1 MKFQPLNEWRKLNDG
16 ESTTLNEGGAAI
28 PDSKRITVE
37 EGQEVFNWV
46 KENVLPKFGVTPND
60 VEIIGSFGKK
70 RKGEDHGDLDIV
82 IDSNVLSQKNGL
94 EQEPRALLD
103 FMEGILQGMGIQ
115 TYKMVGLRE
124 ISTGIKI
131 PGTEDIAQVDFM
143 LTPSLDWSRFIYHN
157 PNLEKGESQYK
168 GGYRNALLMAVISES
183 KKEVVHDDDEGKE
196 FDYDVV
202 RLPAGIWRTRKTFRG
217 KRGPLKTGKI
227 MREFDKFITTNPQ
240 EVVELAVGKGFDPSS
255 IDNFERLWFL
265 IHHPDFI
272 HRERL
277 EEIVE
282 KFKENLDGMGLE
294 PPKEAVEQYPEIFS
308 DKVVRESI
316 DYKEAMEDLAD
327 QEHDSWARWM
337 EHLFKKSKKNPD
349 GTVTIPKSKVDR
361 WERQMKTDYEDL
373 SNKEK
378 ESDRK
383 EVRKFVKI
391 MKDHED

>member
-1 MKFQPLNEWRKLNDG
+1 MGFQSLNEWRQ
-16 ESTTLNEGGAAI
+16 LNEGGAAI

-37 EGQEVFNWV
+37 EGQAVFEWV
-46 KENVLPKFGVTPND
+46 KENVLPKFGVTPED

-70 RKGEDHGDLDIV
+70 RAGEDHGDLDIV
-82 IDSNVLSQKNGL
+82 VDSNVLSKANGV
-94 EQEPRALLD
+94 EQEPRAMLD
-103 FMEGILQGMGIQ
+103 FMEEILQGMGIQ

-168 GGYRNALLMAVISES
+168 GSYRNALLMAVISEAE
-183 KKEVVHDDDEGKE
+183 KEVVDRDESGKPSE
-196 FDYDVV
+196 FDYNVV
-202 RLPAGIWRTRKTFRG
+202 RLPAGIWRTRKTFKG

-227 MREFDKFITTNPQ
+227 MREFDKFVTTNPQ
-240 EVVELAVGKGFDPSS
+240 EVVELAVGKGFTPES
-255 IDNFERLWFL
+255 IDTFERLWFL
-265 IHHPDFI
+265 IHNSDFK
-272 HRERL
+272 HSARR
-277 EEIVE
+277 EEIME
-282 KFKENLDGMGLE
+282 KFKENLEGMDIE
-294 PPKEAVEQYPEIFS
+294 PPKEAVEMYPEIF
-308 DKVVRESI
+308 KEGIVKESI
-316 DYKEAMEDLAD
+316 ETKDIIEDMAD
-327 QEHDSWARWM
+327 QEHDSWSRWM

-349 GTVTIPKSKVDR
+349 GTVTIPKDKVQR

-383 EVRKFVKI
+383 EVRKFIKIVK
-391 MKDHED
+391 KAETDED

>member
-1 MKFQPLNEWRKLNDG
+1 MKFQSLNEWRI
-16 ESTTLNEGGAAI
+16 LNEGGAAI

-37 EGQEVFNWV
+37 EGQAVFEWV
-46 KENVLPKFGVTPND
+46 KANVLPKFGVSPDD

-70 RKGEDHGDLDIV
+70 RSGEDHGDLDIV
-82 IDSNVLSQKNGL
+82 IDSNVLSQKNGI
-94 EQEPRALLD
+94 EQEPRAMLD
-103 FMEGILQGMGIQ
+103 FMEEVLEGMGIQ

-157 PNLEKGESQYK
+157 PNLAQGESEYK
-168 GGYRNALLMAVISES
+168 GSYRNALLMAVISEAE
-183 KKEVVHDDDEGKE
+183 KDVVDRDEEGRPSE
-196 FDYDVV
+196 FDYNVV
-202 RLPAGIWRTRKTFRG
+202 RLPAGIWRTRKTFKG

-227 MREFDKFITTNPQ
+227 MREFDKFVTTNPQ
-240 EVVELAVGKGFDPSS
+240 EVVELAVGKGYTPES
-255 IDNFERLWFL
+255 IDTFERLWHL
-265 IHHPDFI
+265 VNHPGFI
-272 HRERL
+272 HEDK
-277 EEIVE
+277 VE
-282 KFKENLDGMGLE
+282 DIMIKFKENLEGMDIP
-294 PPKEAVEQYPEIFS
+294 PPKEAIEMYPEIF
-308 DKVVRESI
+308 KEGIVKESI

-327 QEHDSWARWM
+327 QEHDSWSRWM
-337 EHLFKKSKKNPD
+337 EHLFKKSEKNPD
-349 GTVTIPKSKVDR
+349 GTVTIPKDKVKR
-361 WERQMKTDYEDL
+361 WERQMKTDYDDL

>member
-1 MKFQPLNEWRKLNDG
+1 MRFQTLNEWR
-16 ESTTLNEGGAAI
+16 SLNEGGAAI

-37 EGQEVFNWV
+37 EGQAVFEWV
-46 KENVLPKFGVTPND
+46 KANVLPKFGVSPQD

-82 IDSNVLSQKNGL
+82 VDSNVLSEKNGL
-94 EQEPRALLD
+94 EQEPRAMLD
-103 FMEGILQGMGIQ
+103 FMEEILQGMGIQ

-157 PNLEKGESQYK
+157 PNLEQGESQYK
-168 GGYRNALLMAVISES
+168 GGYRNALLMAVISEA
-183 KKEVVHDDDEGKE
+183 KKDVVDRDESGRPSE

-202 RLPAGIWRTRKTFRG
+202 RLPAGIWRTRKTYKG

-240 EVVELAVGKGFDPSS
+240 EVVELAVGKGYTPES
-255 IDNFERLWFL
+255 INNFENLWFL
-265 IHHPDFI
+265 IHHDDFI
-272 HRERL
+272 HWNKL
-277 EEIVE
+277 EDIIV
-282 KFKENLDGMGLE
+282 KFKENLEGMGLE
-294 PPKEAVEQYPEIFS
+294 PPKEAVEQYPEIF
-308 DKVVRESI
+308 KEGIVKESI
-316 DYKEAMEDLAD
+316 ETKDVIEDMAD
-327 QEHDSWARWM
+327 QEHDSWSRWM
-337 EHLFKKSKKNPD
+337 EHLFKKSKKNDD
-349 GTVTIPKSKVDR
+349 GTVTIPKDKVQR

-383 EVRKFVKI
+383 EVRKFIKIVKKAE
-391 MKDHED
+391 KDED